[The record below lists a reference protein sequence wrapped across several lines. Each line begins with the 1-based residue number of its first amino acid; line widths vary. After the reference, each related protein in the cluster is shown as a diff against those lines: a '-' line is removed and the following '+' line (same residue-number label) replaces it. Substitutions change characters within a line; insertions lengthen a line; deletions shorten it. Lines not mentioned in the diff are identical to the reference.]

1 MKELQGTN
9 FSKAM
14 DLIVV
19 TNFFNAMDT
28 HEAKLLP
35 NYNLKKEWVI
45 VKNIMTKN
53 FKAATFKP
61 LVNVYVSKSDLKIT
75 NVSIFELGVN
85 DFMKIIK
92 ASFIELHHEMLLEKM
107 NEMQN
112 NNSNIICIISLTIKL
127 NFLSENEKSF
137 IIKVVIIIIN
147 VLCRCM

>member
-1 MKELQGTN
+1 MKELQGTT

>member
-1 MKELQGTN
+1 LKELQGTN

-35 NYNLKKEWVI
+35 NYNLQKEWVI

-127 NFLSENEKSF
+127 NFLSENE
-137 IIKVVIIIIN
+137 VIYN
-147 VLCRCM
+147 

>member
-1 MKELQGTN
+1 LKELQGTK

-19 TNFFNAMDT
+19 TKKFNAMNT

-35 NYNLKKEWVI
+35 NYNLQRERVI
-45 VKNIMTKN
+45 VKNIMIKN

-75 NVSIFELGVN
+75 IVSIFELGVN
-85 DFMKIIK
+85 DFMKIIE
-92 ASFIELHHEMLLEKM
+92 ASFIELHHEMLLKKM

-112 NNSNIICIISLTIKL
+112 NNLNIICIISLNIKL
-127 NFLSENEKSF
+127 NFKLKMKKLLLLLLMFFVDVCE
-137 IIKVVIIIIN
+137 
-147 VLCRCM
+147 

>member
-1 MKELQGTN
+1 LKELQGTT